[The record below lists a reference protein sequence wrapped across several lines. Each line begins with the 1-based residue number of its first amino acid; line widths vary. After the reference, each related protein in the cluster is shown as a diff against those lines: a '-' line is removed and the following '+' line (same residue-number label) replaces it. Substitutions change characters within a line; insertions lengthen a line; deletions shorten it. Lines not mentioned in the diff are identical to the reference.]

1 MAHNFSISKININ
14 NKIQF
19 QTSISIY
26 SLCKDTPPY
35 WNLEFKSLEFVLLVF
50 EIEIDFCDG

>member
-26 SLCKDTPPY
+26 SLCKDTPRY
-35 WNLEFKSLEFVLLVF
+35 WNLEFKSLEFVLLIL
-50 EIEIDFCDG
+50 EIEIDF